1 MADDETRKKYGIDE
15 LLDHIP
21 ADRAEFFSGFV
32 PWPEDLDG
40 WRVST
45 FETEPEVNGR
55 SHLRTIWDNTS
66 DRDSRILIDV
76 TVCSSAEDAVEAL
89 ATQLSYNQL
98 DRLPNGPAD
107 LGLISFVHPD
117 PAPPAIF
124 FVRGNL
130 SILVTSFGRKAVP
143 IQEIARRQSA
153 RLAERP
159 RAAQSGLVL
168 AADSPAGKAGQD
180 IGLSFSAPFQ
190 PGANGY
196 WKFFVTGGTAARRQG
211 RLLLRPS
218 SPGRLRVEAFLVES
232 GRAPYFGELALLI
245 E

>member
-1 MADDETRKKYGIDE
+1 MADDEIRKKYGIDD
-15 LLDHIP
+15 LLSRIP
-21 ADRAEFFSGFV
+21 ADRGEFYSGFV

-40 WRVST
+40 WKVST
-45 FETEPEVNGR
+45 FETEPEANGR
-55 SHLRTIWDNTS
+55 SQLRTIWDNTS

-76 TVCSSAEDAVEAL
+76 AVCSSAADAVEAL

-98 DRLPNGPAD
+98 DRLLNGPDD
-107 LGLISFVHPD
+107 LGLVSFVHPD

-130 SILVTSFGRKAVP
+130 SILVSSFGRKAVP
-143 IQEIARRQSA
+143 IQEIARRQSV

-159 RAAQSGLVL
+159 RTELGLSL
-168 AADSPAGKAGQD
+168 AADSSRGKPGQD

-190 PGANGY
+190 PGANAY
-196 WKFFVTGGTAARRQG
+196 WKFFVTGGTAARQRG
-211 RLLLRPS
+211 RLLLRAAA
-218 SPGRLRVEAFLVES
+218 PGRLRVEAFLVES

-245 E
+245 D